1 MKSNVNFYLYI
12 SMFLNIAI
20 SIMKIIA
27 GTLLHSKALI
37 TDAMHSLSD
46 LTTDFIG
53 LFGNIISYKKP
64 DKEHPFGH
72 HNLEYIISSIIGIC
86 VIFLGVNLIKNGLT
100 HKSTYEPSLIALL
113 VIALDM
119 AVKFIMAYTLIKGS
133 KKLNSPILES
143 SGKESFGDFLS
154 SIIVIVAFVTGFINK
169 NLASFMDI
177 AASLII
183 SIIIIRSGLKI
194 CFNNYSSLL
203 MEDQKDN
210 ETSKKIK
217 ALIKNNN
224 YFFKYTDLILIGEGK
239 YYRLYVK
246 LYFKDNIR
254 IKEAVDIVDN
264 FEKEVLVNCPLVRNV
279 YIKIKYIDKK

>member
-72 HNLEYIISSIIGIC
+72 HNLEYIIS
-86 VIFLGVNLIKNGLT
+86 
-100 HKSTYEPSLIALL
+100 
-113 VIALDM
+113 
-119 AVKFIMAYTLIKGS
+119 
-133 KKLNSPILES
+133 
-143 SGKESFGDFLS
+143 
-154 SIIVIVAFVTGFINK
+154 
-169 NLASFMDI
+169 
-177 AASLII
+177 
-183 SIIIIRSGLKI
+183 IIIIRSGLKI

-224 YFFKYTDLILIGEGK
+224 YFLSILI
-239 YYRLYVK
+239 
-246 LYFKDNIR
+246 
-254 IKEAVDIVDN
+254 
-264 FEKEVLVNCPLVRNV
+264 
-279 YIKIKYIDKK
+279 